1 MIFVE
6 NSSVVMHQMLVI
18 GMVLLA
24 SLYVGKWVKHIK
36 LPSLIGYMLVG
47 VAAGPYVGNVID
59 SDLLASMDFVI
70 EVGLGLVAFTIGAVL
85 SLKTFKKTGK
95 GLASI
100 IIGETVVAFLVISL
114 AVFLFSGSL
123 PLAILLGAI
132 GAASAPA
139 GTVAVIRDY
148 QAEGPLTNTLYAVV
162 GFDDGLSVII
172 YGFALV
178 FAKAMLLETNG
189 HGDLALLVQLW
200 MPIQEILLSVLVGAV
215 SGWLFLR
222 MVKKLRKESDVLVLS
237 SALVI
242 TLVGISQQWHLSLV
256 LTNMVAG
263 MVLVNSGKEGVIN
276 RVRQATS
283 MIMPLIFILFFA
295 LAGAHLDISALTIV
309 GAGGV
314 VYIISRCIGKAGG
327 AWLGGAIGGADPKL
341 ARTLGLGIL
350 SQAGL
355 AIGLALIVQKE
366 MIQIAELY
374 HLPSAAEI
382 GATVLTTI
390 TATTVIFE
398 IIGPLLTRHVL
409 LKAGEIKDR

>member
-1 MIFVE
+1 MAPIE
-6 NSSVVMHQMLVI
+6 NVLDLHQMLVI
-18 GMVLLA
+18 GIVLFA

-36 LPSLIGYMLVG
+36 LPSLIGFMLVG
-47 VAAGPYVGNVID
+47 IACGPYVSNIID
-59 SDLLASMDFVI
+59 RERLSQMDFVI
-70 EVGLGLVAFTIGAVL
+70 EIGLGLVAFTIGSVL
-85 SLKTFKKTGK
+85 SLKTFKKTGR

-100 IIGETVVAFLVISL
+100 IIGETLVAFLVISF
-114 AVFLFSGSL
+114 ASHLFFNNL

-139 GTVAVIRDY
+139 GTVAIIRDY

-162 GFDDGLSVII
+162 GFDDGLSIII

-178 FAKAMLLETNG
+178 FAKSMLLETNG
-189 HGDLALLVQLW
+189 YGEVALLAQLW
-200 MPIQEILLSVLVGAV
+200 LPIKEILLSILVGVV
-215 SGWLFLR
+215 SGWLFLLLA
-222 MVKKLRKESDVLVLS
+222 KKLRKESDVLVLS

-263 MVLVNSGKEGVIN
+263 MVLVNLGKEGVIS

-295 LAGAHLDISALTIV
+295 LAGAHLDISALAIV
-309 GAGGV
+309 GGGGI
-314 VYIISRCIGKAGG
+314 VYIISRCVGKAGG
-327 AWLGGAIGGADPKL
+327 AWLGGTIGGADPKL
-341 ARTLGLGIL
+341 ARTLGLAIL

-366 MIQIAELY
+366 MLQIAELY
-374 HLPSAAEI
+374 NLPSAVEI
-382 GATVLTTI
+382 GAIVLTTI
-390 TATTVIFE
+390 TATTVVFE
-398 IIGPLLTRHVL
+398 IIGPILTRYVL
-409 LKAGEIKDR
+409 LKAGEIDDR